1 MANRN
6 DPLGLYWGEEFV
18 NTAVEVATQGAAD
31 CLDVLD
37 ANCETIAE
45 QHPEG
50 SNQVAD
56 TAGGYLN
63 AVTLG
68 LGEKMFDDEVSWGS
82 SHAQMG
88 SLLGAVMLLPLAVGS
103 PAGWD
108 RCRQRCSK
116 LHDRA
121 REGSGCYWKLCISGS
136 DVSAGILLPEFLK
149 SPALVGSSGLGERDC
164 RVPCLVRR
172 LCRVR

>member
-68 LGEKMFDDEVSWGS
+68 LGEKMFDDEVSWGRAS
-82 SHAQMG
+82 SSSQC
-88 SLLGAVMLLPLAVGS
+88 AVSG
-103 PAGWD
+103 
-108 RCRQRCSK
+108 
-116 LHDRA
+116 HD
-121 REGSGCYWKLCISGS
+121 G
-136 DVSAGILLPEFLK
+136 
-149 SPALVGSSGLGERDC
+149 
-164 RVPCLVRR
+164 RVTHPSH
-172 LCRVR
+172 